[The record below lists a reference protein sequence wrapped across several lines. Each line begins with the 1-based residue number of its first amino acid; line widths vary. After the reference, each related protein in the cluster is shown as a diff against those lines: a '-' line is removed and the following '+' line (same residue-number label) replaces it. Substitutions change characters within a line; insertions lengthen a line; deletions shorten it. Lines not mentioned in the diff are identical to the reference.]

1 MSELAPGLF
10 PSKRVLCPQTSS
22 HRPLRGS
29 VRDGVRAV
37 GAPSEQLPGSAG
49 EGTAGVCC
57 PEDAA
62 LHGTQVLAA
71 HGPCELAAGDRWPPC
86 GTRSPVAGSG
96 VRALPLGPRRTPA
109 GLVMAG
115 EHSTQGTC
123 TPERGLDLG
132 AVALREGTPR
142 QENVRRGHL
151 GPGPVGVVG
160 TSSDSA
166 SLYLGCA
173 RSTVPGT
180 RACQPPG
187 CQRWA
192 RTAAVDLDPRAVEDV
207 VSNKPGIPLITRLSE
222 RSVRVQ
228 NRYRRICTVRPRG
241 RRHRHAVGES
251 FEVDTGLL
259 RMEQILRA
267 HETPTPRGGLDPAIQ
282 SEWRGGHGRGPWAGG
297 ECPRWPPR
305 RKSPP
310 RRDARLRV
318 PTVQRNLHL
327 FRDSTA

>member
-10 PSKRVLCPQTSS
+10 SSKRVLCPQTSS
-22 HRPLRGS
+22 HWPLRGS
-29 VRDGVRAV
+29 VRDRVRAV

-86 GTRSPVAGSG
+86 GTWSQVAGSG
-96 VRALPLGPRRTPA
+96 VCALPLGPPRTPA
-109 GLVMAG
+109 GLVTAG
-115 EHSTQGTC
+115 ERSTQGTF

-166 SLYLGCA
+166 SLYLGCV

-192 RTAAVDLDPRAVEDV
+192 RTAAVDLNPRAVEDV
-207 VSNKPGIPLITRLSE
+207 VSNKPGIPLITRVNVVYGC
-222 RSVRVQ
+222 RTDTGGSVR
-228 NRYRRICTVRPRG
+228 CVRE
-241 RRHRHAVGES
+241 AAA
-251 FEVDTGLL
+251 T
-259 RMEQILRA
+259 A
-267 HETPTPRGGLDPAIQ
+267 TP
-282 SEWRGGHGRGPWAGG
+282 
-297 ECPRWPPR
+297 
-305 RKSPP
+305 
-310 RRDARLRV
+310 
-318 PTVQRNLHL
+318 
-327 FRDSTA
+327 

>member
-10 PSKRVLCPQTSS
+10 SSKRVLCPRTRS
-22 HRPLRGS
+22 HWPLRGS

-86 GTRSPVAGSG
+86 GTRSQVAGSG
-96 VRALPLGPRRTPA
+96 VCALPLGPPRTPA
-109 GLVMAG
+109 GLVTAG
-115 EHSTQGTC
+115 ERSTQGTF

-151 GPGPVGVVG
+151 GPGLVGVVG

-187 CQRWA
+187 RQRWA

-207 VSNKPGIPLITRLSE
+207 VSNKPGIPLITRVSE

-241 RRHRHAVGES
+241 RRHRHAVGKVKGTRGRTPGS
-251 FEVDTGLL
+251 PTKLL
-259 RMEQILRA
+259 E
-267 HETPTPRGGLDPAIQ
+267 H
-282 SEWRGGHGRGPWAGG
+282 
-297 ECPRWPPR
+297 
-305 RKSPP
+305 
-310 RRDARLRV
+310 
-318 PTVQRNLHL
+318 
-327 FRDSTA
+327 F